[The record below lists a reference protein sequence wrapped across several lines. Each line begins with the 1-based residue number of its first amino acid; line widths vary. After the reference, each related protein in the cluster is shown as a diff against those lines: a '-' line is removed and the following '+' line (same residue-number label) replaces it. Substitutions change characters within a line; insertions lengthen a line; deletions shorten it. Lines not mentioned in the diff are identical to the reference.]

1 MKLIQACQLGCSALD
16 GVWSFFR
23 VFGTF
28 GFRASHGGRECLGV
42 VFCNW
47 FVLLLPRPSGVL
59 AASGTS
65 RVCVRVPFKEL

>member
-1 MKLIQACQLGCSALD
+1 MKLIQACQLVTGFTSSVGCSALD

-42 VFCNW
+42 
-47 FVLLLPRPSGVL
+47 LLQLVCP
-59 AASGTS
+59 TS
-65 RVCVRVPFKEL
+65 SSAFRDARSLWDL